1 MEKRSKTLESK
12 SKNADV
18 RTLKGSKICSST
30 RVVDLV
36 ENGVRVS
43 ANEEEGV
50 GDNDS
55 GGGVVEVV
63 KSKVFEAQIGVKSG
77 GDDESVQ
84 ELGSMLDGGN
94 EVAGDGIDSDDGVSL
109 LVDVSSEMKRMGAK
123 ESRDFGERE
132 NGGGSSNENEERLEG
147 NIREMSEFMDGDE
160 EDLSDGEYE
169 FCVGDFV
176 WGKIKSYPWWP
187 GQVYAS
193 ADASDYALKVK
204 QRNRILVAYFD
215 GTFAWCH
222 PSQLKPFVEN
232 FEELSK
238 QSSSKN
244 FVNAVQKTMEEI
256 SRLVELKI
264 TCSCVSKESL
274 DGLARPC
281 AINSGIKQGVLVPD
295 GGIAK
300 LWNYLF
306 GPLDCLTELKHVARV
321 VSITNMLEFTE
332 LKCWLSAFYRAK
344 GGYLLPLYHEA
355 QPIPGLEDNNQHL
368 ELDLYRDKNTLEIH
382 KQGPLEEEWQSS
394 PVRPNFGQT
403 DQPSLQKCNGI
414 AGNGQYQRR
423 KQKSIAEIMEG
434 DVNAQAKNEE
444 INVGKER
451 KGSGHPAI
459 SLSKKKKKGN
469 DEANGG
475 SSMSSRPKRRKV
487 TKLLESTVA
496 TEVEVPSVEE
506 DDSGSEEETVKV
518 PLSSAKKKKGYGI
531 DDDGSGSKEETSVSP
546 VSTERKKIQIDDA
559 EVKDQIEKGFFSRER
574 KKSKY
579 LSPPYT
585 SINKKQSKKDI
596 EAESLKVSNEAQ
608 LAERMTRAAANL
620 VGSGS
625 SPTLECGDEVVQ
637 KKDSVDVGA
646 RQETNTSSLQT
657 RKLDQN
663 KIIDVTKVQAST
675 NEVLSRIRSTAI
687 GQYAV
692 KQNSSLDGVGE
703 FLSVFRSSVYRNGS
717 HYEMYNKSQPGRKR
731 KTLNSKSGSS
741 AKYQNQ
747 TDQKTPE
754 QKSRRTKKKDN
765 QETKMRKKE
774 EVKPDKPELKQA
786 VEAPNMKTK
795 DKETDRKTKLYM
807 PELKQT
813 VRVQDQNREE
823 METDGIAVPG
833 GDVKDKET
841 DGKASPASLFVT
853 FGPGSSLPSRDD
865 LIRIYGKF
873 GSLNKGETEMFYN
886 NYCARIV
893 FLRNSEAEVAFN
905 SSQLVS
911 PFGASKVNFEL
922 RYPSSAP
929 QVRKRKQVSNEKP
942 SAAKDGGKTLEKES
956 ASKSADGEASLFRY
970 IKQKLEMISS
980 ELENADGKMWP
991 ELKSKLEG
999 EVKGLLEKVNPLAGS
1014 PLS

>member
-1 MEKRSKTLESK
+1 MEKRIKTLESK
-12 SKNADV
+12 SKNPDV

-94 EVAGDGIDSDDGVSL
+94 EVAGDGIDSDGGVSL

-123 ESRDFGERE
+123 GSRDFGERE

-675 NEVLSRIRSTAI
+675 NEVLSRICSTAI

-731 KTLNSKSGSS
+731 KTLNSKTSCRGTE
-741 AKYQNQ
+741 YE
-747 TDQKTPE
+747 D
-754 QKSRRTKKKDN
+754 
-765 QETKMRKKE
+765 
-774 EVKPDKPELKQA
+774 
-786 VEAPNMKTK
+786 K